1 MAAKKKVETARR
13 RGPTKKKQKSTGAL
27 LKKKRASVAK
37 AKAKASP
44 RTKVRI
50 VKQKVGKQRTARL
63 KVGPKGKL
71 IPQVKKPRIGST
83 VVTEHGTIGKLVSI
97 NADGIAT
104 LDIIEG
110 AGVTATV
117 AASKLFIAT
126 EGEKRVHA
134 FMAKTAVTMVDVLTN
149 GDSDEAE
156 VSEAIEK
163 VHAETTEAERL
174 AVVAAVI
181 KPGAQFNVVERAEDA
196 TDSDVRVSPD
206 PEAARAADLDNVM
219 ALSP

>member
-37 AKAKASP
+37 AKAKVKASP

-71 IPQVKKPRIGST
+71 IPEVKKPRIGST

-134 FMAKTAVTMVDVLTN
+134 FMSKTAVTMVDVLTN
-149 GDSDEAE
+149 GDPDEAE
-156 VSEAIEK
+156 VSEAVEA
-163 VHAETTEAERL
+163 VHADTTEAERL

-181 KPGAQFNVVERAEDA
+181 KPGAQFNIVERAEDV

-206 PEAARAADLDNVM
+206 PEAAREA
-219 ALSP
+219 